1 MQKNRHESLL
11 RLMEVAQ
18 RHGITTPSGV
28 AMALDESEQVVTN
41 WGRRGVS
48 KPGAL
53 KAAVRFG
60 CSANW
65 ILTGVAD
72 AVVGYSTEALA
83 LAWLLDQIPDRLSKI
98 RANSAATKAILDV
111 IQESDVLPSSKPV
124 VRTSLEKPL
133 S

>member
-1 MQKNRHESLL
+1 
-11 RLMEVAQ
+11 
-18 RHGITTPSGV
+18 
-28 AMALDESEQVVTN
+28 MALDESEQVVTN

-72 AVVGYSTEALA
+72 AVVGYSVEALA
-83 LAWLLDQIPDRLSKI
+83 LAWLLDQVPDRMAKT
-98 RANSAATKAILDV
+98 RANYAATKAILDV
-111 IQESDVLPSSKPV
+111 IHESDALPTHTPAPPANLKTPHA
-124 VRTSLEKPL
+124 
-133 S
+133 